1 MYVRNLL
8 FEAHLIS
15 IVDADQ
21 LSDPREGFEPVRLH

>member
-15 IVDADQ
+15 IRDADQ
-21 LSDPREGFEPVRLH
+21 LSDPREGFELVRLY